1 MKIVLAPDKYKSNM
15 TSPEVC
21 KVITDAFRSIIP
33 DVEIVSLPMADGGDG
48 TTRAMAAATGAEI
61 RTIEVTG
68 PLGGKVFA
76 EYAFHPEKKI
86 GVMEMASAS
95 GIALVKVEELNPLR
109 ATTYGTGEVLKALLD
124 DGAEQITIGIGGSA
138 TVDGGAGMAQ
148 ALGYKLL
155 DAEKNE
161 LGTGAAEL
169 ARLDSI
175 DASAADPRLKNV
187 RIDVACDVTSPL
199 LGKTGAAVVFGP
211 QKGATPEMVVVL
223 ENNLARLA
231 EIWMKQSMID
241 RVDAPGDGAAGGLG
255 AGLRAFCFAKPR
267 SGARLVMETLD
278 FEKHIADADLVI
290 TGEGKTDNQTE
301 AGKLCGEIAA
311 AAHAKGVKV
320 MLISGCL
327 DDNGGDVN
335 DFNQVFDYVFATS
348 TGRTEWDDI
357 KAHGPADLGFLC
369 KNIARIFRNRVK

>member
-231 EIWMKQSMID
+231 EIWMKQGMID

-311 AAHAKGVKV
+311 VAHAKGVKV

-369 KNIARIFRNRVK
+369 KNIARIFRNGAK

>member
-21 KVITDAFRSIIP
+21 EVITRAFKSVIP
-33 DVEIVSLPMADGGDG
+33 DVQIVSLPMADGGDG
-48 TTRAMAAATGAEI
+48 TTRAMAAATGAEL

-68 PLGGKVFA
+68 PLGGKVLA

-95 GIALVKVEELNPLR
+95 GIALVRVEDLNPML
-109 ATTYGTGEVLKALLD
+109 ATTYGTGEILKALLD

-155 DAEKNE
+155 DAKENV

-169 ARLDSI
+169 AKLDRI
-175 DASAADPRLKNV
+175 DASEADPRLKNV
-187 RIDVACDVTSPL
+187 KIDVACDVTSPL
-199 LGKTGAAVVFGP
+199 LGKTGAATVFGP
-211 QKGATPEMVVVL
+211 QKGATPEMVIEL
-223 ENNLARLA
+223 ENNLAHLA
-231 EIWMKQSMID
+231 DIWMKQGMID

-278 FEKHIADADLVI
+278 FEKHIQDADLVI
-290 TGEGKTDNQTE
+290 TGEGRTDNQTE

-327 DDNGGDVN
+327 DDNDGDVD

-357 KAHGPADLGFLC
+357 KTHGPSDLGFLC
-369 KNIARIFRNRVK
+369 KNIAKLFLNGVK